1 MNITRAQLKQLIK
14 EELEQALDEAQ
25 TGELAGLVDAV
36 RAAGTPESIVK
47 HVTREVK
54 KFEGMLAKYQ
64 STLSELYNIQ
74 RSLINLPEGLLDFDR
89 RLADETLDS
98 APLFRRLKISVEDYS
113 EEMSDKVS
121 DVAFK
126 MSDIFRDTRSAS
138 RRR

>member
-64 STLSELYNIQ
+64 NKLSELNNIQ
-74 RSLINLPEGLLDFDR
+74 RSLMNLPRGLLDFNR

-98 APLFRRLKISVEDYS
+98 EPLFRRLDISVEDYS
-113 EEMSDKVS
+113 EEMSVKVS
-121 DVAFK
+121 DVADK
-126 MSDIFRDTRSAS
+126 MSDIFRDVYYTNR
-138 RRR
+138 